1 MTKRS
6 GGPTVI
12 FSGGGTGGHLYP
24 ALALAGALEAL
35 RPDVQAVF
43 VGARRG
49 IEARV
54 LPRRGVDHHLLPV
67 EGFRREGVLAQLA
80 TNLAVLRGLARSLV
94 LLGGL
99 FRERRPELVVVTGG
113 YAGGPAGIM
122 AILTGV
128 KLVLQ
133 EQNSVPGL
141 TTRVLSRFCRQIHL
155 AFPEARA
162 HLPRRAR
169 SRARVSGN
177 PVQTPSAVERKEAAR
192 HFDMDPGRPVI
203 LVVGGSQGSLALN
216 DAVLRGIEAQS
227 RANPSDPGFQLL
239 WSTGP
244 SHVQNI
250 RASLAELGSPG
261 WVRPVG
267 YIHEMSSALG
277 LADLAVSRA
286 GAMATSEFQAW
297 GLPSLL
303 VPLPTAAAD
312 HQRANAHA
320 LVEAGA
326 AEVVEEDTLDRGL
339 LWERV
344 TALARD
350 PRARE
355 AMARR
360 ARDRGRPHAAREI
373 AEELAA
379 LLPPPPRGVASAPD
393 TATPEA
399 TQMGPS
405 QTEEAS

>member
-1 MTKRS
+1 MTEHS

-24 ALALAGALEAL
+24 ALALAGALGAL

-54 LPRRGVDHHLLPV
+54 LPRRGVDHLLLPV
-67 EGFRREGVLAQLA
+67 EGFRRGGVLAHLA
-80 TNLAVLRGLARSLV
+80 ANLAVLRGLGRSLV
-94 LLGGL
+94 RLVGL
-99 FRERRPELVVVTGG
+99 FRARRPELVVVTGG

-122 AILTGV
+122 AILMGV
-128 KLVLQ
+128 GLVLQ
-133 EQNSVPGL
+133 EQNSVPGV

-155 AFPEARA
+155 AFPEAMA
-162 HLPRRAR
+162 HLPQRAQ

-177 PVQTPSAVERKEAAR
+177 PVEPPAAVERSEAAH
-192 HFDMDPGRPVI
+192 HFGLDPGRTVI

-216 DAVLRGIEAQS
+216 RAVLAGVESQS
-227 RANPSDPGFQLL
+227 RATAPDPGFQLL

-244 SHVQNI
+244 RHLDAI
-250 RASLAELGSPG
+250 RESLAELNSPD

-267 YIHEMSSALG
+267 YIHEMGSALG

-297 GLPSLL
+297 GLPSVL

-312 HQRANAHA
+312 HQRANAQA

-326 AEVVEEDTLDRGL
+326 AELVAEDTLDQGV

-344 TALARD
+344 TALAGD
-350 PRARE
+350 PAARTE
-355 AMARR
+355 MARR
-360 ARDRGRPHAAREI
+360 ARERGRPHAAREI
-373 AEELAA
+373 AEELSL
-379 LLPPPPRGVASAPD
+379 LLPAPGPGVGSGPEPSDPGAPG
-393 TATPEA
+393 A
-399 TQMGPS
+399 GPS
-405 QTEEAS
+405 KREETS